1 MVIAAVVKSVGV
13 KNPIQFIRR
22 VKSTYVETKEQE
34 SFVASIPAVID
45 SKISIKYP
53 ELAAVIALGTLQQA
67 QQQSMGGYQN
77 PIMDTV
83 AQQTQN
89 LLKDPNM
96 GKNFQQEKNLALE
109 RCRPSTIV

>member
-45 SKISIKYP
+45 SKISMKYP

-67 QQQSMGGYQN
+67 QKHYAASIAPSEATSSKNNFFHSWIYAF
-77 PIMDTV
+77 V
-83 AQQTQN
+83 A
-89 LLKDPNM
+89 
-96 GKNFQQEKNLALE
+96 A
-109 RCRPSTIV
+109 IVYSFVVF